1 MVHAPASLAAA
12 QLAPLEGA
20 AGRSVVTSGA
30 RSFLWLAVH
39 LPDLDAAAKSFPA
52 DSLATE
58 ADRADRTAAAAA
70 TLNALAHAALRFTS
84 VVSVQSPAAVLLEL
98 SGSVRL
104 FGGLEPIRQA
114 LLAHMQRRGLHGRLV
129 AAPAA
134 LAALWLARA
143 GGPDALDRR
152 RLAGCLA
159 PLPLT
164 VTGWPDAVISLLA
177 DMGVRTVGD
186 CLRLPRDGFTRR
198 AGKEY
203 LRELDVA
210 LLRVQQPRPLF
221 QPADR
226 IELEQQLPVESCDLH
241 LLIQAADRLLQRAV
255 VVLRQKQV
263 RMTGMQ
269 FRFHHR
275 NRPPTHSSLTLVEPV
290 DEPERLHA
298 LMRDRFERIALPA
311 PVRAITLRSGRLL
324 AKQFRDASLFDS
336 VTNAEQTVEAERN
349 LLERFLGRLGGRRVR
364 GVALAADHRPERAC
378 IDLPAAQVPTADSHA
393 ATSSTAA
400 GTAGL
405 AGLSPSRNGRMLPR
419 DRPLWLL
426 QTAQLLNPGH
436 GWVWLSGPERIDA
449 GWWDGEDAQ
458 RDYYTIRTA
467 QGQRLWVYRDRRD
480 RSGAGRWYLHGLF
493 G

>member
-12 QLAPLEGA
+12 QLAPLDGA

-30 RSFLWLAVH
+30 RNLLWLAVH
-39 LPDLDAAAKSFPA
+39 LPDPDVAASPFAAAFPA
-52 DSLATE
+52 TETDE
-58 ADRADRTAAAAA
+58 ADRAAATAA
-70 TLNALAHAALRFTS
+70 TLNALAHVALAFTP
-84 VVSVQSPAAVLLEL
+84 VVSLQPPAAVLLEL

-114 LLAHMQRRGLHGRLV
+114 LLARMQRRGWHGRLV
-129 AAPAA
+129 AAPTA

-143 GGPDALDRR
+143 GGTDASDPQ

-164 VTGWPDAVISLLA
+164 VTGWPDAVITLLA

-198 AGKEY
+198 AGREY

-221 QPADR
+221 QPAER
-226 IELEQQLPVESCDLH
+226 IELEQQLPVESCDLQ
-241 LLIQAADRLLQRAV
+241 LLMQAADRLLQRAV

-263 RMTGMQ
+263 CMTGMQ

-275 NRPPTHSSLTLVEPV
+275 HQPPTHSSLTLVEPV
-290 DEPERLHA
+290 DELERLRA

-336 VTNAEQTVEAERN
+336 VTNAEQAVEAERH
-349 LLERFLGRLGGRRVR
+349 LLERLLGRLGGRRVR

-378 IDLPAAQVPTADSHA
+378 VDLQAAQVPASNSNGA
-393 ATSSTAA
+393 VGSTAA
-400 GTAGL
+400 GKAVL
-405 AGLSPSRNGRMLPR
+405 PPSWRGPMVPR

-426 QTAQLLNPGH
+426 QTAQPLDPGR
-436 GWVWLSGPERIDA
+436 GWIWLSGPERIAA

-458 RDYYTIRTA
+458 RDYYTVRTA
-467 QGQRLWVYRDRRD
+467 QGQRLWVYRDRRG
-480 RSGAGRWYLHGLF
+480 SGAGAWYLHGLF